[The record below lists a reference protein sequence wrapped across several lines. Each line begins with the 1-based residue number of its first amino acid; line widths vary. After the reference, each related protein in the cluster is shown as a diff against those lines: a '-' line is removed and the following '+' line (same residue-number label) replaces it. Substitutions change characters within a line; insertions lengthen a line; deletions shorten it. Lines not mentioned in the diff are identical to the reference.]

1 MNKPRKKLSYILMLL
16 GWPIFL
22 IFSIVYPNRP
32 LLIIG
37 WLIAVT
43 GIVVYFYNF
52 VKIIRSKVK
61 K

>member
-1 MNKPRKKLSYILMLL
+1 MTKPRRVSYFLMLI

-32 LLIIG
+32 LLITG
-37 WLIAVT
+37 WMIAVA
-43 GIVVYFYNF
+43 GVVIYFYDF
-52 VKIIRSKVK
+52 VKIIRSKFK